1 MDFLRIRLLRTGLV
15 FFGILLVIYS
25 FSNEKGDS
33 SASNHPQGPVIV
45 RNKVSHVYAYFLRNI
60 SVFLPRKISSIFLAD
75 IYFLETSTEY

>member
-33 SASNHPQGPVIV
+33 SASNHPKGPVIV
-45 RNKVSHVYAYFLRNI
+45 RNKVSHVCAYFLRNR
-60 SVFLPRKISSIFLAD
+60 SVFFTEKNLAFFLPFEIFLRD
-75 IYFLETSTEY
+75 